1 MSSDEPIYIEK
12 EISWLSFNERVLQEA
27 SNPETPLIQ
36 RVRYLGIFSN
46 NMDEF
51 FRVRVAD
58 VSRLASF
65 ITDVEQKSHYQE
77 LLTNIQDKARQL
89 QDVYES
95 VYGEILKEL
104 RRRKIYLIDEMQ
116 LDEAQS
122 RKVVLLFE
130 QIVLPELNPILID
143 KAKDFPDIEDGA
155 INLAV
160 KLIDKEHNIRYALVN
175 IPTNRL
181 PRFIQIPNKKGYRG
195 RTFIVLENI
204 IRHNL
209 SKVFRGVIPIDTVTA
224 YQFKVT
230 RDAELEMGEGID
242 QSFIDRISKSIKKRY
257 SADPERFVFDEDMPQ
272 DLMELLRKALNLDK
286 YDSIMPGGRYH
297 NAKDFMDFP
306 SVGPNYLQF
315 KPLPVLPVPELQS
328 YYQEYFT
335 ESIFSIIRK
344 QDILLYYPYH
354 SFDVVIDFIQT
365 AAIDPS
371 VETISICLYRAA
383 TNSKIINALTSAVRN
398 KKRVNAVVEL
408 QARFD
413 EEANISWA
421 RELTAAGVNVTFG
434 VSGLKV
440 HCKLILVERNRKGK
454 MRYYTHVGTGNFN
467 EKTAKVYTDFS
478 LITYNQAI
486 GRDVKKVFDF
496 ISYTYK
502 HHNYEKLLVS
512 PQSNRSGLLGLI
524 HREIDYAKAGKEA
537 QIDIKCNN
545 LVDQEVI
552 DALYQASQ
560 SGVYIRIICRGMFSM
575 IPGRKGLSDNIEAI
589 SIVDRYLEHPRV
601 YSFHNRGKREYYISS
616 ADLMTRN
623 LDFRVEVT
631 VPVLHPDLQQ
641 RVQDIFD
648 IQWCDNI
655 KARDLRDQQ
664 KNNFRKQIRG
674 QNIRSQEAIHQYL
687 QTGVLPT
694 AVKRAR
700 KRWMKEL
707 KKKRRNNKA

>member
-1 MSSDEPIYIEK
+1 MSSDEPVYIEK
-12 EISWLSFNERVLQEA
+12 ELSWLSFNERVLQEA
-27 SNPETPLIQ
+27 SSKNTPLIQ

-65 ITDVEQKSHYQE
+65 TTDVQKKHHYQE
-77 LLTNIQDKARQL
+77 LLNNIQDKAREL
-89 QDVYES
+89 QDVYEII
-95 VYGEILKEL
+95 YAEILKDL
-104 RRRKIYLIDEMQ
+104 RRRKIYLIDETQ
-116 LDEAQS
+116 LDDTQS
-122 RKVVLLFE
+122 KEVIVYFE
-130 QIVLPELNPILID
+130 QHVLPELNPILID
-143 KAKDFPDIEDGA
+143 KANDFPDIEDGA
-155 INLAV
+155 INLGV
-160 KLIDKEHNIRYALVN
+160 KLSDKEHNVRYALVN

-181 PRFIQIPNKKGYRG
+181 PRFIEIPNKKGYRG

-209 SKVFRGVIPIDTVTA
+209 SKVFRGVIPILTAEA

-230 RDAELEMGEGID
+230 RDAELEMGEVID
-242 QSFIDRISKSIKKRY
+242 QSFIDRISKSIKKR
-257 SADPERFVFDEDMPQ
+257 SNADPERFVFDEGMPQ
-272 DLMELLRKALNLDK
+272 DLVDLLRKALNLDK

-306 SVGPNYLQF
+306 SVGPKYLQF
-315 KPLPVLPVPELQS
+315 KPLPILPVPELKN
-328 YYQEYFT
+328 YYEEFFT
-335 ESIFSIIRK
+335 ESIFSVIRK

-354 SFDVVIDFIQT
+354 SFDTIIDFIQT
-365 AAIDPS
+365 AAIDPA

-413 EEANISWA
+413 EEANIVWA

-434 VSGLKV
+434 VPGLKV
-440 HCKLILVERNRKGK
+440 HSKLILIERNKKGK
-454 MRYYTHVGTGNFN
+454 THYYTHVGTGNFN

-478 LITYNQAI
+478 LITYDQAI

-496 ISYTYK
+496 IAYTYK
-502 HHNYEKLLVS
+502 QYEFEKLLVS
-512 PQSNRSGLLGLI
+512 PHSNRSGLLALI
-524 HREIDYAKAGKEA
+524 NREASHAKAGKEA

-545 LVDQEVI
+545 LVDQEII
-552 DALYQASQ
+552 DALYNASQ
-560 SGVYIRIICRGMFSM
+560 KGVYIRIICRGMISLV
-575 IPGRKGLSDNIEAI
+575 PGRKGLSENIEAI
-589 SIVDRYLEHPRV
+589 SIVDRFLEHPRV
-601 YSFHNRGKREYYISS
+601 YSFHNRGKPDYYISS

-623 LDFRVEVT
+623 IDFRVEVT
-631 VPVLHPDLQQ
+631 APVEHPDLQQ
-641 RVQDIFD
+641 RIQDIFD

-655 KARDLRDQQ
+655 KARDLKDQQ
-664 KNNFRKQIRG
+664 KNKYRKQIRG

-687 QTGVLPT
+687 KTGTLPT

-700 KRWMKEL
+700 KRWTKEL
-707 KKKRRNNKA
+707 KKRRSH